1 MVYFLC
7 IFKQNY
13 ILNWYIYN
21 KHNLNNDQVHPIS
34 FRDYWK
40 IEYLELSQGWYQVSF
55 SMAWSRLYKLNDD
68 SYIQ

>member
-1 MVYFLC
+1 M
-7 IFKQNY
+7 
-13 ILNWYIYN
+13 YN